1 VKACA
6 HHEIFISVLM
16 HACDVSFPE
25 SFLDTASHMNVFFFF
40 VSICFC
46 LRQNWESR
54 CEGRTTSLLDL
65 DQNYWTV

>member
-25 SFLDTASHMNVFFFF
+25 SFLDTALHMNVFFFF
-40 VSICFC
+40 CQHQFLFETE
-46 LRQNWESR
+46 LREQMWRKN
-54 CEGRTTSLLDL
+54 
-65 DQNYWTV
+65 N